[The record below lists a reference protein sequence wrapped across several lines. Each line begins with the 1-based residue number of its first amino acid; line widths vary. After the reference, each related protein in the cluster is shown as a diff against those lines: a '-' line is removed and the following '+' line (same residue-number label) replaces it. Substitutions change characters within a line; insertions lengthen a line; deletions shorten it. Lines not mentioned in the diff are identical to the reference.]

1 MKTQEKELAVFTAQ
15 ENEDIVKLLDERRT
29 IKALLEEAEA
39 RIKAIDSEIKEFMS
53 ASNAPSAIIGDHK
66 VTVSQYVKE
75 SVSAEKVKGI
85 ISESLFETIVTRTL
99 VTRLIVK

>member
-39 RIKAIDSEIKEFMS
+39 RIKAIDSEIKKFMS
-53 ASNAPSAIIGDHK
+53 DSNAPSAIIGDHK

-99 VTRLIVK
+99 VTRLIIK